1 MDLLLSQVTECHF
14 GGSMAKQTFN
24 NLDEKRKEEIY
35 KKLKEYFEEEDL
47 KKISVSGIV
56 KKLDIARG
64 SFYQYFE
71 SLEDC
76 YDSLLQRET
85 GQVHHKFYFLYKE
98 NKGDLEKTLWTYRD
112 YLAKEL
118 YDKNL
123 KNLYVAKFFLFE
135 DSFVSHGKNFLMKNL
150 SKENYHRMV
159 FTMAIFHQLLKE
171 SITRDY
177 SKEEFLEVCDTYIK
191 WLLGGINNESI

>member
-1 MDLLLSQVTECHF
+1 
-14 GGSMAKQTFN
+14 MAKQTFN
-24 NLDEKRKEEIY
+24 NLNEKRKEEIY
-35 KKLKEYFEEEDL
+35 KKLKEYFEEEDF

-85 GQVHHKFYFLYKE
+85 GQVHHMFYFLYKE
-98 NKGDLEKTLWTYRD
+98 NKDDLERTLWTYRD
-112 YLAKEL
+112 YLAEEL

-123 KNLYVAKFFLFE
+123 KDLYVAKFFLFE
-135 DSFVSHGKNFLMKNL
+135 DSFVTHGKNFLMKNL
-150 SKENYHRMV
+150 SKDNYHRMI
-159 FTMAIFHQLLKE
+159 FIMAIFHQLLKE

-177 SKEEFLEVCDTYIK
+177 YKEEFLEVCDTYIK

>member
-1 MDLLLSQVTECHF
+1 MS
-14 GGSMAKQTFN
+14 KNTFN
-24 NLDEKRKEEIY
+24 NLDEERKEEIY
-35 KKLKEYFEEEDL
+35 KSLREYFEEEDL

-64 SFYQYFE
+64 SFYQYFK

-76 YDSLLQRET
+76 YDSLLQKET

-98 NKGDLEKTLWTYRD
+98 NGGDLEKTLWAYRD
-112 YLAKEL
+112 YLAEEL

-123 KNLYVAKFFLFE
+123 KKLYVPKFFLFE
-135 DSFVSHGKNFLMKNL
+135 DSFVSHGKNFLMEKL
-150 SKENYHRMV
+150 SRDNYHRMV

-177 SKEEFLEVCDTYIK
+177 SKEEFLEICDTYIK

>member
-1 MDLLLSQVTECHF
+1 
-14 GGSMAKQTFN
+14 MAKNTFN
-24 NLDEKRKEEIY
+24 NLDEDRKEEIY
-35 KKLKEYFEEEDL
+35 KSLKEYFEEEDL

-76 YDSLLQRET
+76 YDSLLQKET
-85 GQVHHKFYFLYKE
+85 GQVHHKFYFLFKE
-98 NKGDLEKTLWTYRD
+98 NSGDLEKTLWAYRD
-112 YLAKEL
+112 YLTEEL

-123 KNLYVAKFFLFE
+123 KKLYVPKFFLFE
-135 DSFVSHGKNFLMKNL
+135 DSFVSHGKNFLMEKL
-150 SKENYHRMV
+150 SRDNYHRMV

-177 SKEEFLEVCDTYIK
+177 AKEEFLEICDTYIK